1 MRSRGVAVLAVLTA
15 LALAAGAAAVWLWPG
30 KDEGTPEEVA
40 RDYFA
45 AWSRG
50 SLDGMGRLVADPP
63 PDFAD
68 QHHALSDGLRVS
80 TIALE
85 PRPVVRSGPDTARA
99 SFTVTRGVAGRGD
112 WTFGSE
118 LRLGKVDG
126 RWRVLWTPSTL
137 YPGLKGK
144 GTWSLREVTVPAVT
158 PVARDGKPFPQDGPL
173 QPYLSAINERME
185 GEAGSGWVIELRDGS
200 GPVQRIKVLGVKA
213 TRKVRTT
220 LDRRVQAAAERAVGG
235 RQAAV
240 VAIRPSSGEIVAVA
254 DALGGM
260 GAFVGTYPPGSTFK
274 VVTAAALL
282 ADGMGAGSAA
292 DCPAVVV
299 TAQRTIHNDQN
310 HDLGRTTLR
319 DAFAASC
326 NTTFARLAVEKAGAK
341 KLAAAAESFGFGARI
356 APGLPAAPCPFPSV
370 GSGAALAEAGIGQG
384 QVLASPLLMASVAAA
399 VADGTW
405 RAPRLLSPELIR
417 EGGGRVPDARDVPGA
432 AGLRSMMRAVVTGG
446 TAARAGLPEGT
457 SGKTGTA
464 EYDGGTHA
472 WFIGFRGDLAFSVL
486 VPDGGSGPEVAAPL
500 AAAFL
505 RGLR

>member
-1 MRSRGVAVLAVLTA
+1 MTVLAVLVA
-15 LALAAGAAAVWLWPG
+15 AVLAAGAATAWLWPG

-50 SLDGMGRLVADPP
+50 SLTRMGKLVADPP

-80 TIALE
+80 SVVLA

-99 SFTVTRGVAGRGD
+99 GFTVTRAVAGRGD

-118 LRLGKVDG
+118 LRLGKVAG

-137 YPGLKGK
+137 YPGLKGR
-144 GTWSLREVTVPAVT
+144 GSWSLREVTVPTVT
-158 PVARDGKPFPQDGPL
+158 LVARDGKRFPQDGPL
-173 QPYLSAINERME
+173 EPYLSALNERME
-185 GEAGSGWVIELRDGS
+185 GETGSGWVIELRDGA
-200 GPVQRIKVLGVKA
+200 GPVQRVKVLGMKA
-213 TRKVRTT
+213 GRAIRTT
-220 LDRRVQAAAERAVGG
+220 LDRRVQDAAEKAVGE
-235 RQAAV
+235 REASV
-240 VAIRPSSGEIVAVA
+240 VAIRPSTGEIVAVA
-254 DALGGM
+254 DTLGGL

-274 VVTAAALL
+274 VVTSAALL
-282 ADGMGAGSAA
+282 ADGMNAGSAA
-292 DCPAVVV
+292 DCPAVTV

-310 HDLGRTTLR
+310 HALGTTTLR
-319 DAFAASC
+319 EAFAASC

-341 KLAAAAESFGFGARI
+341 KLAAAAEAFGFGTRL
-356 APGLPAAPCPFPSV
+356 APGLSAAPCPFPAI

-405 RAPRLLSPELIR
+405 RAPRLLSPKLIR
-417 EGGGRVPDARDVPGA
+417 EGGGRVPDAHEVPGA
-432 AGLRSMMRAVVTGG
+432 AELRTMMRAVVTGG
-446 TAARAGLPEGT
+446 TAARAGLPDGT

-486 VPDGGSGPEVAAPL
+486 VPDGGSGPEIAAPL

-505 RGLR
+505 RGLA